1 MNTQA
6 LGLVFGI
13 LGFAVGFALGG
24 VATATLAGIFGFF
37 GGKVADSLTR
47 TVAAE

>member
-1 MNTQA
+1 MDTAA

-13 LGFAVGFALGG
+13 VGLAVGLALGDA
-24 VATATLAGIFGFF
+24 ATATLGGIFGFF
-37 GGKVADSLTR
+37 GGKVADSLSR